1 MQEKKII
8 GMVNKKYILEYS
20 HSIGEVSVVLDGK
33 ELISIPVF
41 KSQFF
46 DPQDVVDEVI
56 CSREFNRLI
65 YENKWDRG
73 T

>member
-20 HSIGEVSVVLDGK
+20 HSTGEVSVLLNGTQ
-33 ELISIPVF
+33 LISIPVF

-46 DPQDVVDEVI
+46 DPQDVVDEVV
-56 CSREFNRLI
+56 CSKEFSRLI
-65 YENKWDRG
+65 HENK
-73 T
+73 

>member
-1 MQEKKII
+1 MKEKKII

-20 HSIGEVSVVLDGK
+20 HSTGEVSVLLDGT

-56 CSREFNRLI
+56 CSKEFNRLI
-65 YENKWDRG
+65 YGNK
-73 T
+73 